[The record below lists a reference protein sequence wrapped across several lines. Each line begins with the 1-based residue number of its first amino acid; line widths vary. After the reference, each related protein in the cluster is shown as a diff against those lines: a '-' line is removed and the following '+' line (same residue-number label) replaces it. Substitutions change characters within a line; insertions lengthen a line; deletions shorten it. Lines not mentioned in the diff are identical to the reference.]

1 MKKIGGRVRKEEL
14 GEKIV
19 DCIFVNS
26 GCKSRVTY
34 RANVEHMKKHHSE
47 YVVVGIKC
55 PIKNCEPRWVCVGIT
70 CYKAHLR
77 THNIKHFTSTVDLKL
92 VPLDPFLGKHTQKC
106 KANGVEVAKRKEKE
120 AFKARSIKKAEK
132 EARRKTVKEAN
143 VVAGSTKKKN
153 GKKILK
159 EVVKENKTKTV
170 EQEEGFV
177 NKASSDNTQSK
188 NSVTSKAVETEEDEP
203 VFLYEVEE
211 CFPPIFNV
219 HMREKEMQKAGK
231 EAEDAIEQLNAAE
244 EATGGVCA
252 DEYLRFVN
260 SESAPSER
268 IEIID
273 ISSEEESAT
282 DESEIEVVFSPKKRK
297 GTLHASENGSVKASK
312 RRRIIK

>member
-1 MKKIGGRVRKEEL
+1 
-14 GEKIV
+14 
-19 DCIFVNS
+19 
-26 GCKSRVTY
+26 
-34 RANVEHMKKHHSE
+34 MKKHHSE

-55 PIKNCEPRWVCVGIT
+55 PFKTCEPRWVCVGIK

-77 THNIKHFTSTVDLKL
+77 SHKIKHTTSTVDLKL

-106 KANGVEVAKRKEKE
+106 EANRVEVAKRKEME

-132 EARRKTVKEAN
+132 EARTKASKEARAI
-143 VVAGSTKKKN
+143 AGSTNKKN

-159 EVVKENKTKTV
+159 KVVKENKTKTV
-170 EQEEGFV
+170 EQEEEFV
-177 NKASSDNTQSK
+177 KKASSDIIKVITHSK
-188 NSVTSKAVETEEDEP
+188 NSETSKAVETEGDEP

-273 ISSEEESAT
+273 ISSEEESAA
-282 DESEIEVVFSPKKRK
+282 DEGEIEVVFTPIKRK
-297 GTLHASENGSVKASK
+297 GTLHALENGSVKASK